1 MMIQLTTCVKDSRWV
16 FSRKTDREKERE
28 STKKMSLISMESS
41 PSLSLIENGGGSE
54 RRTAE
59 LSRTNRR
66 TVQNLSA
73 TSLMRKR
80 SDLKLISRV
89 RWEFMKRMLTNLQE
103 VLLGT
108 KLFLLFPAV
117 PLAVVAHRYGY
128 PRAWVFALSLLGLIP
143 LAERI
148 SFLTEQIAFH
158 TGPTVGGLMNAT
170 CGNATEMIIA
180 ILAVGQRKMRIV
192 KLSLLGS
199 ILSNLLLVLGTSLFF
214 GGLSNLRKHQS
225 FDRRQGEMNCILLFL
240 ALLCHTLPMML
251 KFATEAAGGTATNAT
266 NVLVVHPTRSEDG
279 SDVLVLSRASSFLML
294 FAYLAFLIFH
304 LFSSRITPPPPP
316 QREEEE
322 DDVYDDNVSDKEE
335 EEAVIGMWSA
345 ILWLITMTLLVAL
358 LSDYLV
364 STIQDAADSWGLSV
378 AFIGIILLP
387 IVGNA
392 AEHAGAVIFAFRN
405 KLDITLGIALGS
417 ATQIALFVVPV
428 TVLVAWAMGI
438 EMDLNFNLLET
449 ACLALSILVTS
460 FTLQDGTSNYMKG
473 LVLLL
478 CYIVIAVC
486 FFVSNSPSVAAETI
500 TTYHTL
506 TERFVMFTNKSCNT
520 LGA

>member
-1 MMIQLTTCVKDSRWV
+1 
-16 FSRKTDREKERE
+16 
-28 STKKMSLISMESS
+28 MSWISAAESS
-41 PSLSLIENGGGSE
+41 PNVSLLENGGGGGGSE
-54 RRTAE
+54 KATTGGETSRRVRRTE
-59 LSRTNRR
+59 
-66 TVQNLSA
+66 SA
-73 TSLMRKR
+73 SSMIRKR

-89 RWEFMKRMLTNLQE
+89 PWEFLRRILTNLQE

-108 KLFLLFPAV
+108 KLFILFPAV
-117 PLAVVAHRYGY
+117 PLAVVAHRYGC

-199 ILSNLLLVLGTSLFF
+199 ILSNLLFVLGTSLFL

-225 FDRRQGEMNCILLFL
+225 FDSRQGEMNCMLLYL
-240 ALLCHTLPMML
+240 ALLCQTLPMIMR
-251 KFATEAAGGTATNAT
+251 FTME
-266 NVLVVHPTRSEDG
+266 SEDDG
-279 SDVLVLSRASSFLML
+279 SAVVVLSRASSFVML

-304 LFSSRITPPPPP
+304 LFSSHISPPPPPLP

-322 DDVYDDNVSDKEE
+322 DVYDDDVRDKEEE

-345 ILWLITMTLLVAL
+345 IGWLIIMTLVVAL
-358 LSDYLV
+358 LSEYLV

-378 AFIGIILLP
+378 GFIGIILLP

-428 TVLVAWAMGI
+428 TVLVAWTMGI

-449 ACLALSILVTS
+449 ACFALSIIVTS
-460 FTLQDGTSNYMKG
+460 FILQDGSSHYMKG

-478 CYIVIAVC
+478 CYVVIAAC
-486 FFVSNSPSVAAETI
+486 FFVSNSPSTETN
-500 TTYHTL
+500 TTNL
-506 TERFVMFTNKSCNT
+506 TMTKR
-520 LGA
+520 

>member
-1 MMIQLTTCVKDSRWV
+1 MSWI
-16 FSRKTDREKERE
+16 
-28 STKKMSLISMESS
+28 STEASQSV
-41 PSLSLIENGGGSE
+41 SLIENGGGSE
-54 RRTAE
+54 KRTAE
-59 LSRTNRR
+59 LSRSNRR

-80 SDLKLISRV
+80 SDLKLIARV
-89 RWEFMKRMLTNLQE
+89 RWEFMRRMLTNLHE

-117 PLAVVAHRYGY
+117 PLAVLAHRYGC

-199 ILSNLLLVLGTSLFF
+199 ILSNLLFVLGTSLFF

-225 FDRRQGEMNCILLFL
+225 FDRSQGDMNCILLFL
-240 ALLCHTLPMML
+240 ALLCHTLPMIL
-251 KFATEAAGGTATNAT
+251 RFATEAAGGTAA
-266 NVLVVHPTRSEDG
+266 RSEDG
-279 SDVLVLSRASSFLML
+279 SDVLVLSRASSFVML

-304 LFSSRITPPPPP
+304 LFSSRLTPPPPPPPP
-316 QREEEE
+316 QREEDE
-322 DDVYDDNVSDKEE
+322 DVYDDDVSDKE

-364 STIQDAADSWGLSV
+364 STIQNAADSWGLSV

-478 CYIVIAVC
+478 CYTVIAVC
-486 FFVSNSPSVAAETI
+486 FFVSNLPSTETI
-500 TTYHTL
+500 TTNHTL
-506 TERFVMFTNKSCNT
+506 T
-520 LGA
+520 

>member
-1 MMIQLTTCVKDSRWV
+1 
-16 FSRKTDREKERE
+16 
-28 STKKMSLISMESS
+28 MSSITME
-41 PSLSLIENGGGSE
+41 PSQNLSLIENGGRSCGCDGGSGSDKRTQTTE
-54 RRTAE
+54 TAE
-59 LSRTNRR
+59 ISRRNRR

-73 TSLMRKR
+73 TSLIRKR

-89 RWEFMKRMLTNLQE
+89 RWGFLRRILSNLQE

-117 PLAVVAHRYGY
+117 PLAVVAHRYEC

-148 SFLTEQIAFH
+148 SFLTEQIAYY

-199 ILSNLLLVLGTSLFF
+199 ILSNLLFVLGTSLFC

-225 FDRRQGEMNCILLFL
+225 FDRKQGDMNCILLYL
-240 ALLCHTLPMML
+240 ALLCQTLPMIL
-251 KFATEAAGGTATNAT
+251 RLTTEEAGGTGANG
-266 NVLVVHPTRSEDG
+266 NVLVPRIEEHVTTSEDG
-279 SDVLVLSRASSFLML
+279 SFVVVLSRVSSFVML
-294 FAYLAFLIFH
+294 FSYLAFLIFH
-304 LFSSRITPPPPP
+304 LFSSRLSPPPPPPP

-322 DDVYDDNVSDKEE
+322 DVYDDDVSDKSEEE

-345 ILWLITMTLLVAL
+345 ILWLVSMTLLVAL

-364 STIQDAADSWGLSV
+364 STIEDAADSWGLSV
-378 AFIGIILLP
+378 GFIGIILLP

-428 TVLVAWAMGI
+428 TVLVAWTMGI

-449 ACLALSILVTS
+449 ACLALSIIVTS

-473 LVLLL
+473 LVLLM
-478 CYIVIAVC
+478 CYVVIAAC
-486 FFVSNSPSVAAETI
+486 FFVSKSPSTETN
-500 TTYHTL
+500 TTNHTM
-506 TERFVMFTNKSCNT
+506 T
-520 LGA
+520 

>member
-1 MMIQLTTCVKDSRWV
+1 MS
-16 FSRKTDREKERE
+16 
-28 STKKMSLISMESS
+28 STISTESS
-41 PSLSLIENGGGSE
+41 SNLSLIENGGRSYICDGGSGSDKRTPTSE
-54 RRTAE
+54 TAE
-59 LSRTNRR
+59 ISRRNRR
-66 TVQNLSA
+66 SVQNLSA
-73 TSLMRKR
+73 TSLIRKR

-89 RWEFMKRMLTNLQE
+89 RWEFLRRILTNLQE

-117 PLAVVAHRYGY
+117 PLAVVAHRYEC

-199 ILSNLLLVLGTSLFF
+199 ILSNLLFVLGTSLFF

-225 FDRRQGEMNCILLFL
+225 FDRKQGDMNCILLYL
-240 ALLCHTLPMML
+240 ALLCQTLPMIL
-251 KFATEAAGGTATNAT
+251 RLTTEAGGTGARIEEHLTA
-266 NVLVVHPTRSEDG
+266 SEDG
-279 SDVLVLSRASSFLML
+279 SVVVVLSRAISFVML

-304 LFSSRITPPPPP
+304 LFSSRLSPPPPPPLP

-322 DDVYDDNVSDKEE
+322 DVYDDDVSDKSEEE
-335 EEAVIGMWSA
+335 EEAVIAMWSA
-345 ILWLITMTLLVAL
+345 IPWLITMTLLVAL
-358 LSDYLV
+358 LSEYLV

-378 AFIGIILLP
+378 GFIGIILLP

-478 CYIVIAVC
+478 CYVVIAAC
-486 FFVSNSPSVAAETI
+486 FFVSKSPSTETN
-500 TTYHTL
+500 TTHTM
-506 TERFVMFTNKSCNT
+506 T
-520 LGA
+520 

>member
-1 MMIQLTTCVKDSRWV
+1 MSSI
-16 FSRKTDREKERE
+16 
-28 STKKMSLISMESS
+28 STESS
-41 PSLSLIENGGGSE
+41 SNLSLLENGGGGSDKP
-54 RRTAE
+54 TAE
-59 LSRTNRR
+59 TSRRVRR
-66 TVQNLSA
+66 TVSA
-73 TSLMRKR
+73 SSLIRKR

-89 RWEFMKRMLTNLQE
+89 RWEFMRRILTNLQE

-108 KLFLLFPAV
+108 KLFILFPAV
-117 PLAVVAHRYGY
+117 PLAVVAHRYDC
-128 PRAWVFALSLLGLIP
+128 PRAWVFALSLLGLTP

-158 TGPTVGGLMNAT
+158 TGPTGLMNAT

-199 ILSNLLLVLGTSLFF
+199 ILSNLLFVLGTSLFL
-214 GGLSNLRKHQS
+214 GGISNLRKHQS
-225 FDRRQGEMNCILLFL
+225 FDPRQGDMNSMLLYL
-240 ALLCHTLPMML
+240 ALLCQTLPMIMR
-251 KFATEAAGGTATNAT
+251 FTMEA
-266 NVLVVHPTRSEDG
+266 EEYDG
-279 SDVLVLSRASSFLML
+279 SDVVVLSRASSF
-294 FAYLAFLIFH
+294 
-304 LFSSRITPPPPP
+304 
-316 QREEEE
+316 RE
-322 DDVYDDNVSDKEE
+322 DVYDDDVSDKEE
-335 EEAVIGMWSA
+335 EGAVIGMWSA
-345 ILWLITMTLLVAL
+345 IFWLIIMTLLVAL

-378 AFIGIILLP
+378 GFIGIILLP

-428 TVLVAWAMGI
+428 TVLVAWTMGI

-449 ACLALSILVTS
+449 ACLAMSIIVTS
-460 FTLQDGTSNYMKG
+460 LVLQDGTSNYMKG

-478 CYIVIAVC
+478 CYFVIAAC
-486 FFVSNSPSVAAETI
+486 FFVSNSPSTETNITNHTI
-500 TTYHTL
+500 TK
-506 TERFVMFTNKSCNT
+506 R
-520 LGA
+520 

>member
-1 MMIQLTTCVKDSRWV
+1 MSSI
-16 FSRKTDREKERE
+16 
-28 STKKMSLISMESS
+28 STESS
-41 PSLSLIENGGGSE
+41 SNLCLLENGGGGSDKP
-54 RRTAE
+54 TAE
-59 LSRTNRR
+59 TSRRVRR
-66 TVQNLSA
+66 TVSA
-73 TSLMRKR
+73 SSLIRKR

-89 RWEFMKRMLTNLQE
+89 RWEFMRRILTNLQE

-108 KLFLLFPAV
+108 KLFILFPAV
-117 PLAVVAHRYGY
+117 PLAVVAHRYDC
-128 PRAWVFALSLLGLIP
+128 PRAWVFALSLLGLTP

-199 ILSNLLLVLGTSLFF
+199 ILSNLLFVLGTSLFL
-214 GGLSNLRKHQS
+214 GGISNLRKHQS
-225 FDRRQGEMNCILLFL
+225 FDPRQGDMNSMLLYL
-240 ALLCHTLPMML
+240 ALLCQTLPMIMR
-251 KFATEAAGGTATNAT
+251 FTMEA
-266 NVLVVHPTRSEDG
+266 EEYDG
-279 SDVLVLSRASSFLML
+279 SDVVVLSRASSFVML
-294 FAYLAFLIFH
+294 IAYLAFLIFH
-304 LFSSRITPPPPP
+304 LFSSHLSPPPPP
-316 QREEEE
+316 LPQREDVH
-322 DDVYDDNVSDKEE
+322 DDDVSDKEE
-335 EEAVIGMWSA
+335 EGAVIGMWSA
-345 ILWLITMTLLVAL
+345 IFWLIIMTLLVAL

-378 AFIGIILLP
+378 GFIGIILLP

-428 TVLVAWAMGI
+428 TVLVAWTMGI

-449 ACLALSILVTS
+449 ACLAMSIIVTS
-460 FTLQDGTSNYMKG
+460 LVLQDGTSNYMKG

-478 CYIVIAVC
+478 CYFVIAAC
-486 FFVSNSPSVAAETI
+486 FFVSNSPSTETNTTNHTI
-500 TTYHTL
+500 TK
-506 TERFVMFTNKSCNT
+506 R
-520 LGA
+520 

>member
-1 MMIQLTTCVKDSRWV
+1 MSSI
-16 FSRKTDREKERE
+16 
-28 STKKMSLISMESS
+28 STESS
-41 PSLSLIENGGGSE
+41 ANLSLIENGGCSEGSDKSTVE
-54 RRTAE
+54 TSRRV
-59 LSRTNRR
+59 RR
-66 TVQNLSA
+66 TVSGS
-73 TSLMRKR
+73 SLIRKR

-89 RWEFMKRMLTNLQE
+89 PWEFLRGILTNLQE
-103 VLLGT
+103 VLLST

-117 PLAVVAHRYGY
+117 PLAVVAHRYGF

-199 ILSNLLLVLGTSLFF
+199 ILSNLLFVLGTSLFF
-214 GGLSNLRKHQS
+214 GGVSNIRKHQS
-225 FDRRQGEMNCILLFL
+225 FDRRQGDMNCMMLYLG
-240 ALLCHTLPMML
+240 LLCQTLPMIMR
-251 KFATEAAGGTATNAT
+251 FTMEA
-266 NVLVVHPTRSEDG
+266 EDDG
-279 SDVLVLSRASSFLML
+279 SVVVALSRTSSFVML

-304 LFSSRITPPPPP
+304 LFSSRLSPPLP
-316 QREEEE
+316 QEEEEE
-322 DDVYDDNVSDKEE
+322 DVHDDDVSAKEGE

-345 ILWLITMTLLVAL
+345 ILWLIIMTLLVAL

-364 STIQDAADSWGLSV
+364 STIQDAANSWGLSV
-378 AFIGIILLP
+378 GFIGIILLP

-428 TVLVAWAMGI
+428 TVLVAWTMGI

-460 FTLQDGTSNYMKG
+460 LILQDGTSHYMKG

-478 CYIVIAVC
+478 CYVVIAAC
-486 FFVSNSPSVAAETI
+486 FFVSNSPSTET
-500 TTYHTL
+500 
-506 TERFVMFTNKSCNT
+506 NT
-520 LGA
+520 ANHAMTKR